1 MCGLACCTAAPTPRA
16 QSATPPSPNPR
27 LAPQVM
33 RRIVRFASVE
43 NDARFPA
50 GFSPEAGALITVLL
64 DPTPESRLGGGSDG
78 IVAVQQHPF
87 LASLGDPALLYQ
99 QTPPPLKGGVVPPNP
114 HAAWTRRHNSMMW
127 SPLPQRYAFAED
139 EQPLSPL
146 PETAVEAN
154 APFRTQQQRLPALTE
169 AAMPRL
175 GDLKSVRVPNLD

>member
-1 MCGLACCTAAPTPRA
+1 
-16 QSATPPSPNPR
+16 
-27 LAPQVM
+27 M

-43 NDARFPA
+43 DDARFPA
-50 GFSPEAGALITVLL
+50 GFSAEARALITRLL
-64 DPTPESRLGGGSDG
+64 DPAPESRLGGGADG
-78 IVAVQQHPF
+78 IVAVQQHLF

-154 APFRTQQQRLPALTE
+154 APFRAQQQRLPPLAE
-169 AAMPRL
+169 AAVPRL
-175 GDLKSVRVPNLD
+175 GKFEID